1 MRIEVN
7 KDYVIDYT
15 SVQSVMQ
22 TVSEMGASAD
32 GLARVY
38 KLIDTLTYHTVH
50 SCGAG
55 YEDRRHLRNCIS
67 ARNRQRTARRQRL
80 HSLPF

>member
-1 MRIEVN
+1 MRVEAN

-22 TVSEMGASAD
+22 CVSEMGASAD

-38 KLIDTLTYHTVH
+38 RLIDTTSYHTVH
-50 SCGAG
+50 GADILAAAGISPDRQCGLD
-55 YEDRRHLRNCIS
+55 YWT
-67 ARNRQRTARRQRL
+67 RTVTL
-80 HSLPF
+80 DDLLG